1 MTSVA
6 ASGGDDPAR
15 TMTDFL
21 HIMWREGIALRTEH
35 DSIGSVRLPDD
46 AYYGV
51 QSLRALE
58 NFPIT
63 GRRMHPCMVESLTVI
78 KKAAAMANQRAGML
92 KPEIASAI
100 IRACD
105 EILDGQLR
113 DQFIVDPIQGGA
125 GTSANM
131 NANEVIANRAC
142 EILGGKKGDGTV
154 HPNDHVNMAQSTN
167 DVFPSAGKLTALRLT
182 EALLSALDRLIDA
195 FQRKAGEFEHV
206 LKLGRTQLQDAV
218 PMYLGQE
225 FEAHANALR
234 RCANRI
240 VRGRNELFAL
250 NLGATAIGTSINA
263 SQGYLNCVVD
273 ILADLIGQPVKAAD
287 DLIDATQN
295 ADSFAAISSS
305 VKNCALVM
313 SKIAN
318 DMRLLSSGPCGGIEE
333 LQLPARQPGSSIM
346 PGKIN
351 PVIPEVVTQAAFLVA
366 GNDVA
371 ISMAVE
377 AGQLE
382 LNAFEP
388 VMFHCLFES
397 LEVLTHAADTFRERC
412 VEGIAADVAH
422 CREMLMNSTVIATAL
437 CPEFG
442 YERAT
447 EIVKRAQ
454 AEHRTVVDVAEE
466 ALAIP
471 REALERIV
479 SDCLEERR

>member
-1 MTSVA
+1 M
-6 ASGGDDPAR
+6 
-15 TMTDFL
+15 
-21 HIMWREGIALRTEH
+21 REEH
-35 DSIGSVRLPDD
+35 DSIGVVSLPEN

-51 QSLRALE
+51 QSLRAKE
-58 NFPIT
+58 NFPMT
-63 GRRMHPCMVESLTVI
+63 GRLMHPYMIDALVLI
-78 KKAAAMANQRAGML
+78 KKAAAIANQRAGSL

-105 EILDGQLR
+105 EILSGKMR

-131 NANEVIANRAC
+131 NANEVVANRAC
-142 EILGGKKGDGTV
+142 EIMGGKKGDGTV

-167 DVFPSAGKLTALRLT
+167 DVFPSAGKLAALRMT
-182 EALLSALDRLIDA
+182 EALLASLDRLIAA
-195 FQRKAGEFEHV
+195 FDRKARENAQV

-225 FEAHANALR
+225 FKAHADALR

-240 VRGRNELFAL
+240 LRSRNELFEL
-250 NLGATAIGTSINA
+250 NLGATAIGTSVNA
-263 SQGYLNCVVD
+263 SAGYLDCVVD
-273 ILADLIGQPVKAAD
+273 ILADLISQPVKAAD
-287 DLIDATQN
+287 NLIDATQN
-295 ADSFAAISSS
+295 ADSFAAISSA

-366 GNDVA
+366 GNDVT

-388 VMFHCLFES
+388 VIFYCLFES

-412 VEGIAADVAH
+412 VAGILADEEH
-422 CREMLMNSTVIATAL
+422 CREMLMKSTVIATAL
-437 CPEFG
+437 CPEIG

-447 EIVKRAQ
+447 AIVKKAQ
-454 AEHRTVVDVAEE
+454 QEHRTVVEVAQQE
-466 ALAIP
+466 LSMP
-471 REALERIV
+471 QEALEQII
-479 SDCLEERR
+479 SNYLKER

>member
-1 MTSVA
+1 M
-6 ASGGDDPAR
+6 P
-15 TMTDFL
+15 M
-21 HIMWREGIALRTEH
+21 REEH
-35 DSIGSVRLPDD
+35 DSIGVVSLPEN

-51 QSLRALE
+51 QSLRAKE
-58 NFPIT
+58 NFPMT
-63 GRRMHPCMVESLTVI
+63 GRLMHPYMIDALVLI
-78 KKAAAMANQRAGML
+78 KKAAAIANQRAGTL

-105 EILDGQLR
+105 EILSGKMR

-131 NANEVIANRAC
+131 NANEVVANRAC

-167 DVFPSAGKLTALRLT
+167 DVFPSAGKLAALRMT
-182 EALLSALDRLIDA
+182 EALLSSLDRLIAA
-195 FQRKAGEFEHV
+195 FDRKARENAQV

-225 FEAHANALR
+225 FKAHADALR

-240 VRGRNELFAL
+240 LRSRNELFEL
-250 NLGATAIGTSINA
+250 NLGATAIGTSVNA
-263 SQGYLNCVVD
+263 SDGYLDCVVN
-273 ILADLIGQPVKAAD
+273 ILADLISQPVKAAD
-287 DLIDATQN
+287 NLIDATQN
-295 ADSFAAISSS
+295 ADGFAAISSA

-366 GNDVA
+366 GNDVT

-388 VMFHCLFES
+388 VIFYCLFES

-412 VEGIAADVAH
+412 VAGILADEEH
-422 CREMLMNSTVIATAL
+422 CREMLMKSTVIATAL
-437 CPEFG
+437 CPEIG

-447 EIVKRAQ
+447 AIVKKAQ
-454 AEHRTVVDVAEE
+454 QEHRTVVEVAQQE
-466 ALAIP
+466 LSMP
-471 REALERIV
+471 QEALEQIINNH
-479 SDCLEERR
+479 LKEQ

>member
-1 MTSVA
+1 M
-6 ASGGDDPAR
+6 R
-15 TMTDFL
+15 KEHDFL
-21 HIMWREGIALRTEH
+21 GELE
-35 DSIGSVRLPDD
+35 VPDNV
-46 AYYGV
+46 YYGV
-51 QSLRALE
+51 QTMRAIE
-58 NFPIT
+58 NFSIT
-63 GRRMHPCMVESLTVI
+63 GRKLDADFIVSMAMV
-78 KKAAAMANQRAGML
+78 KKAAAQANMETGRLDKKIGNALVQAAE
-92 KPEIASAI
+92 EII
-100 IRACD
+100 
-105 EILDGQLR
+105 DGEFLE
-113 DQFIVDPIQGGA
+113 QFPVDPIQGGA
-125 GTSANM
+125 GTSINM
-131 NANEVIANRAC
+131 NMNEVLCNRAL
-142 EILGGKKGDGTV
+142 EIIGEDKGRYDIIS
-154 HPNDHVNMAQSTN
+154 PNNHANMAQSTN
-167 DVFPSAGKLTALRLT
+167 DVFPSAGKLAALRMT
-182 EALLSALDRLIDA
+182 EALLSSLDRLIAA
-195 FQRKAGEFEHV
+195 FDRKAKENAKV

-225 FEAHANALR
+225 FKAHADALR

-240 VRGRNELFAL
+240 LRSRNELFEL

-263 SQGYLNCVVD
+263 SDGYLSCVMD

-295 ADSFAAISSS
+295 ADSFAAISSA

-366 GNDVA
+366 GNDVT

-388 VMFHCLFES
+388 VIFYCLFES

-412 VEGIAADVAH
+412 VEGILTDEKH
-422 CREMLMNSTVIATAL
+422 CSEMLMKSTVIATAL

-447 EIVKRAQ
+447 QIVKKAQ
-454 AEHRTVVDVAEE
+454 AEHRTVLEAAQEE
-466 ALAIP
+466 LSIP
-471 REALERIV
+471 RETLEQIIN
-479 SDCLEERR
+479 DCLRERN

>member
-1 MTSVA
+1 M
-6 ASGGDDPAR
+6 R
-15 TMTDFL
+15 Q
-21 HIMWREGIALRTEH
+21 EH
-35 DSIGSVRLPDD
+35 DSIGTVSLPDN

-51 QSLRALE
+51 QSLRARE
-58 NFPIT
+58 NFPMT
-63 GRRMHPCMVESLTVI
+63 GHLLHPFMIESLVMI
-78 KKAAAMANQRAGML
+78 KKAAALANQRAGAL

-100 IRACD
+100 VRACD
-105 EILDGQLR
+105 EILNGKLR

-131 NANEVIANRAC
+131 NANEVVANRAC
-142 EILGGKKGDGTV
+142 EILGGQKGDGSV

-182 EALLSALDRLIDA
+182 EALLASLDRLIAA
-195 FQRKAGEFEHV
+195 FEKKAQENAAV

-218 PMYLGQE
+218 PMFLGQE
-225 FEAHANALR
+225 FKAHADALR
-234 RCANRI
+234 RCSNR
-240 VRGRNELFAL
+240 VLRGRNELFEL

-263 SQGYLNCVVD
+263 TEGYLNCVVD
-273 ILADLIGQPVKAAD
+273 ILADLTGQPVKAAD

-305 VKNCALVM
+305 VRNCALVM

-351 PVIPEVVTQAAFLVA
+351 PVIPEVVTQAAFLVC
-366 GNDVA
+366 GHDST

-388 VMFHCLFES
+388 VIFYCLFES

-412 VEGIAADVAH
+412 VEGILADETH
-422 CREMLMNSTVIATAL
+422 CSEMLMKSTVIATAL
-437 CPEFG
+437 CPRFG
-442 YERAT
+442 YETAT
-447 EIVKRAQ
+447 SIVKKAQ
-454 AEHRTVVDVAEE
+454 AEHRTVMDVAREE
-466 ALAIP
+466 LSLDP
-471 REALERIV
+471 GTLEKIIN
-479 SDCLEERR
+479 DCLNERN

>member
-1 MTSVA
+1 M
-6 ASGGDDPAR
+6 
-15 TMTDFL
+15 
-21 HIMWREGIALRTEH
+21 RTEH
-35 DSIGSVRLPDD
+35 DSIGTVSLPDS

-51 QSLRALE
+51 QSLRAKE
-58 NFPIT
+58 NFPMT
-63 GRRMHPCMVESLTVI
+63 GRLMHPFMIESLVLI
-78 KKAAAMANQRAGML
+78 KKAAAMANQRAGQL

-100 IRACD
+100 VRACD
-105 EILDGQLR
+105 EILNGKLR

-131 NANEVIANRAC
+131 NANEVVANRAC

-167 DVFPSAGKLTALRLT
+167 DVFPSAGKMTALRLT
-182 EALLSALDRLIDA
+182 EALLASMDRLIA
-195 FQRKAGEFEHV
+195 SFEKKAAENAKV

-218 PMYLGQE
+218 PMFLGQE
-225 FEAHANALR
+225 FKAHADALR
-234 RCANRI
+234 RCSNRI
-240 VRGRNELFAL
+240 LRSRNELFEL

-263 SQGYLNCVVD
+263 TEGYLNCVVD
-273 ILADLIGQPVKAAD
+273 ILADLTGQPLKAAD

-295 ADSFAAISSS
+295 ADSFAAISSA
-305 VKNCALVM
+305 VRNCALVL

-351 PVIPEVVTQAAFLVA
+351 PVIPEVVTQAAFLVS
-366 GNDVA
+366 GHDMT

-388 VMFHCLFES
+388 VIFYCLFES
-397 LEVLTHAADTFRERC
+397 LEVLSHAADTFRERC
-412 VEGIAADVAH
+412 VDGILADEAH
-422 CREMLMNSTVIATAL
+422 CSEMLMKSTVIATAL
-437 CPEFG
+437 CPRFG
-442 YERAT
+442 YETAT
-447 EIVKRAQ
+447 SIVKKAQ
-454 AEHRTVVDVAEE
+454 AEHRTVMDVAQEE
-466 ALAIP
+466 LSIDPEPWKRSSTTA
-471 REALERIV
+471 
-479 SDCLEERR
+479 

>member
-1 MTSVA
+1 M
-6 ASGGDDPAR
+6 R
-15 TMTDFL
+15 F
-21 HIMWREGIALRTEH
+21 EH
-35 DSIGSVRLPDD
+35 DSIGSVSLPDD

-51 QSLRALE
+51 QSLRARD
-58 NFPIT
+58 NFPMT
-63 GRRMHPCMVESLTVI
+63 GQLMHPYMIESLALI
-78 KKAAAMANQRAGML
+78 KKAAAIANQRAGAL
-92 KPEIASAI
+92 RPEIASAI

-105 EILDGQLR
+105 EIIGGKLR

-131 NANEVIANRAC
+131 NANEVIANRAS
-142 EILGGKKGDGTV
+142 EILGGKKGDGSV

-182 EALLSALDRLIDA
+182 EALLASLDRLIAALD
-195 FQRKAGEFEHV
+195 RKAGETARV

-225 FEAHANALR
+225 FKAHANALR
-234 RCANRI
+234 RCSNRI
-240 VRGRNELFAL
+240 LRSRNELFEL

-263 SQGYLNCVVD
+263 SEAYLDCVVD
-273 ILADLIGQPVKAAD
+273 ILADLVSQPVKMAD

-295 ADSFAAISSS
+295 ADSFSAISSA

-366 GNDVA
+366 GNDVT

-388 VMFHCLFES
+388 VMFYCLFES

-412 VEGIAADVAH
+412 VEGIIADEAH
-422 CREMLMNSTVIATAL
+422 CSDMLMRSTVIATAL
-437 CPEFG
+437 CLAIG
-442 YERAT
+442 YEKAT
-447 EIVKRAQ
+447 AIVKKAQ
-454 AEHRTVVDVAEE
+454 EERRTVVDVALEE
-466 ALAIP
+466 LSIP
-471 REALERIV
+471 RETLEQIV
-479 SDCLEERR
+479 GNCLSDRHG

>member
-1 MTSVA
+1 M
-6 ASGGDDPAR
+6 R
-15 TMTDFL
+15 
-21 HIMWREGIALRTEH
+21 IEH
-35 DSIGSVRLPDD
+35 DSIGNVSLPDNV
-46 AYYGV
+46 YYGV
-51 QSLRALE
+51 QSARAKE
-58 NFPIT
+58 NFPMT
-63 GRRMHPCMVESLTVI
+63 GQVMNPYMIESLVII
-78 KKAAAMANQRAGML
+78 KKAAAIANRKAGEL

-100 IRACD
+100 VRACD
-105 EILDGQLR
+105 EILSGKMR

-142 EILGGKKGDGTV
+142 EIMGGTKGDGTV

-167 DVFPSAGKLTALRLT
+167 DVFPSAGKLAALRLT
-182 EALLSALDRLIDA
+182 DNLMASLDGLIAA
-195 FQRKAGEFEHV
+195 FETKAVENAKV

-225 FEAHANALR
+225 FKAHANALR
-234 RCANRI
+234 RCQNRI
-240 VRGRNELFAL
+240 LRSRNELFDL

-263 SQGYLNCVVD
+263 TQGYLNCVVD
-273 ILADLIGQPVKAAD
+273 ILADLVGQPVKMAD
-287 DLIDATQN
+287 NLIDATQN
-295 ADSFAAISSS
+295 ADSFVAVSSAI
-305 VKNCALVM
+305 KNCALVM

-366 GNDVA
+366 GNDVT

-388 VMFHCLFES
+388 VIFFCLFQS
-397 LEVLTHAADTFRERC
+397 LEVLTHAVDTFRQRC
-412 VEGIAADVAH
+412 VEGIYADVEH
-422 CREMLMNSTVIATAL
+422 CRDMLMKSTVIATAL
-437 CPEFG
+437 CPDFG
-442 YERAT
+442 YEKAT
-447 EIVKRAQ
+447 NIVKIAQKEHITVLEAAEKELNIPAEKLEEIVSA
-454 AEHRTVVDVAEE
+454 
-466 ALAIP
+466 
-471 REALERIV
+471 
-479 SDCLEERR
+479 CLEQEH

>member
-1 MTSVA
+1 M
-6 ASGGDDPAR
+6 
-15 TMTDFL
+15 
-21 HIMWREGIALRTEH
+21 RTEH
-35 DSIGSVRLPDD
+35 DSIGSVRLPDE

-51 QSLRALE
+51 QSLRARD
-58 NFPIT
+58 NFPMT
-63 GRRMHPCMVESLTVI
+63 GRMLHPMMIESLVVI
-78 KKAAAMANQRAGML
+78 KKAAAMANRRAGTL

-100 IRACD
+100 VRACD
-105 EILDGQLR
+105 EILGGRLR
-113 DQFIVDPIQGGA
+113 EQFIVDPIQGGA

-142 EILGGKKGDGTV
+142 EILGGRKGDGTV

-167 DVFPSAGKLTALRLT
+167 DVFPTAGKLTALRLT
-182 EALLSALDRLIDA
+182 EALLSALDRLIGA
-195 FQRKAGEFEHV
+195 FEAKAGEFARV

-218 PMYLGQE
+218 PMTLGQE
-225 FEAHANALR
+225 FQAHADALR

-240 VRGRNELFAL
+240 LRGRNELFEL

-263 SQGYLNCVVD
+263 TDGYLRCVVD
-273 ILADLIGQPVKAAD
+273 ILADLVGQPVKAAE

-295 ADSFAAISSS
+295 ADSFAAISSA

-333 LQLPARQPGSSIM
+333 LRLPARQPGSSIM

-366 GNDVA
+366 GNDVT

-397 LEVLTHAADTFRERC
+397 LEVLTHAAETFRARC
-412 VEGIAADVAH
+412 VEGIAADEEH
-422 CREMLMNSTVIATAL
+422 CRRMLMDSTVVATAL

-442 YERAT
+442 YEQAT
-447 EIVKRAQ
+447 AIAKRAMQ
-454 AEHRTVVDVAEE
+454 EHRTVLDVAEE
-466 ALAIP
+466 ELSLP
-471 REALERIV
+471 RADLERIV
-479 SDCLEERR
+479 GRCLEERREAPEEECLCGR